1 MKYGKLIYRGTNL
14 TVQIN
19 GYITKQLV
27 LAFIAVVLSLTCVVW
42 LSQSLRFID
51 LIVNR
56 GLPLPTFIYLTIL
69 LLPTWLSIVMPIAIF
84 ASSLYIYNRMLVDR
98 EIVIL
103 IASGLSPLRLS
114 FPTILV
120 STVVMIACYV
130 MTLYL
135 IPVSYR
141 EFKELQFKIRHSYT
155 DVILR
160 EGTFNA
166 IDKNITVYVGERSSD
181 GELSGII
188 VNDDR
193 NSLHSIT
200 LIAETGALL
209 VTEKGPKV
217 FMRNG
222 NRQSRNTKTGEIG
235 LLYFDSYTVDLGG
248 ITSIT
253 QRSWRD
259 QNELFLFELLN
270 PSHVSRDSR
279 SYKKHLAE
287 GHHRLTS
294 PILALA
300 LPLIGLAI
308 LLRGE
313 FSRRGQTSRILI
325 AVFLAGLVECI
336 CLGSK
341 FFAAHDLLLVPLMYA
356 AILIPLSAATM
367 GLSARPLSLLKI
379 APSTNNHVN

>member
-1 MKYGKLIYRGTNL
+1 M
-14 TVQIN
+14 QIN